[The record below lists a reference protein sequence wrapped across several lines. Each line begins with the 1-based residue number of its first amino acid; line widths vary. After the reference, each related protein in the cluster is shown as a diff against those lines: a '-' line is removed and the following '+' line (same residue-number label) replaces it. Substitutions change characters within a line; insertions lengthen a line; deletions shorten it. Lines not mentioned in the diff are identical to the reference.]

1 MAMVETTSNPLR
13 RYLATNSTATAFAIT
28 DGTVTSTIPSNM
40 ITLGG
45 WRGIDCLQF
54 FGAGSANQT
63 FDYRL
68 YGIERIGNTVI
79 TDNAPTDS
87 QAALYEYRLIGS
99 GTATLGAKTGVS
111 GGVVSN
117 SELIVDTLT
126 WTASA
131 YGTYLIEA
139 YLGADADAAVF
150 NPQSDS
156 IASLTL
162 LDLGNLYG
170 IVIDFDM
177 TGATSGNALIRLGT

>member
-1 MAMVETTSNPLR
+1 MPIVETNANPLR
-13 RYLATNSTATAFAIT
+13 RLLATNTTSSAFVIT
-28 DGTVTSTIPSNM
+28 DGTITATVPSNM
-40 ITLGG
+40 VTLGG

-54 FGAGSANQT
+54 FGAGTANQT
-63 FDYRL
+63 FAYRL
-68 YGIERIGNTVI
+68 YGIERIGNTDMQG
-79 TDNAPTDS
+79 TFTATQTPLF
-87 QAALYEYRLIGS
+87 QYRMIGS
-99 GTATLGAKTGVS
+99 GVATLGAKTGVS
-111 GGVVSN
+111 GGVITTSDLV
-117 SELIVDTLT
+117 VDGLT

-150 NPQSDS
+150 SPADDT

-162 LDLGNLYG
+162 LDLGDLYG